1 MSRAAASCRADFQ
14 YIENQA
20 EFFTTLR
27 RRPHV
32 LAINNTNVLN
42 DTTVLT
48 LRYGWQTWRDQTD
61 TATFGPG
68 LGSLG
73 FSSTYVNAINEA
85 GRTMFP
91 ELLFDDIDDVGGW
104 GGDRTRWTGPYAIN
118 GTLTK
123 LMGTHS
129 LKFGGD
135 FRQLGIKAT
144 TETSANTGAL
154 VLGGQFL
161 VRSTVYQPQRCR
173 RPRVCEPAARPS
185 RSTGRCPTTSAK
197 ASGSRATT
205 EPTSRTTGA

>member
-1 MSRAAASCRADFQ
+1 MSDTARLVDEADMFTLKMDHRFTDRWTLSGFYLCNRTNEPGSGIMPPDFQ

-32 LAINNTNVLN
+32 LAINNTNILN

-73 FSSTYVNAINEA
+73 FSSNYVNAVNEA

-104 GGDRTRWTGPYAIN
+104 GGDRTVDRT
-118 GTLTK
+118 
-123 LMGTHS
+123 
-129 LKFGGD
+129 
-135 FRQLGIKAT
+135 
-144 TETSANTGAL
+144 
-154 VLGGQFL
+154 
-161 VRSTVYQPQRCR
+161 VRHQRHAHQIDGRAQPQVR
-173 RPRVCEPAARPS
+173 R
-185 RSTGRCPTTSAK
+185 
-197 ASGSRATT
+197 
-205 EPTSRTTGA
+205 